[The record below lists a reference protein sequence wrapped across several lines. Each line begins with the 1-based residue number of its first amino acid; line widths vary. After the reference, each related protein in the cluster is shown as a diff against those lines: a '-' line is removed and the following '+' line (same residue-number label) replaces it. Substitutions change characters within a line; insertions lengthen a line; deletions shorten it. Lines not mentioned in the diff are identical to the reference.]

1 MNSKFCFLLPICL
14 CICCLMAVMDLSAKG
29 VEDLNEKIKD
39 YEYVG
44 DFSEGLAVVKKE
56 GKIGFVDK
64 SGELVIPLK

>member
-1 MNSKFCFLLPICL
+1 MYVILRSSSF
-14 CICCLMAVMDLSAKG
+14 VYAKG

-44 DFSEGLAVVKKE
+44 DFSEGLAVVKNE

>member
-1 MNSKFCFLLPICL
+1 
-14 CICCLMAVMDLSAKG
+14 MAVMDLSAKG